1 MRRASICFAVLGIAA
16 ALAVPSMASAAPPVK
31 FKALAVPIKG
41 IPHTGNIL
49 GAGAAF
55 QAEFVIE
62 RKSPTEGE
70 EYGGFQP
77 PLIGVN
83 VQLPK
88 GTVLHTAG
96 FKTCPTK
103 VLTEEKE
110 PTKCPKGSQAGPVG
124 KALGYVVLAG
134 EHVEEEVTIESFFT
148 PEGLAFFV
156 QGHSPTIIE
165 ITSTGK
171 YINLH
176 GGEGFGPK
184 FVGKVPLIASLPGA
198 PFGSTE
204 KINVKVGAA
213 VKKGKETIF
222 YGRVPKKC
230 PTGGFPVKA
239 ELIFANLADLPE
251 EIPGEITKVTSK
263 APCPPRKK

>member
-1 MRRASICFAVLGIAA
+1 MRRASICFAVLGIVA
-16 ALAVPSMASAAPPVK
+16 ALAVPSMASASPPVK
-31 FKALAVPIKG
+31 FKALAVPISGFKG
-41 IPHTGNIL
+41 TGNIL

-70 EYGGFQP
+70 EYGGYQP
-77 PLIGVN
+77 PLIAIN

-88 GTVLHTAG
+88 GTKLHTAG
-96 FKTCPTK
+96 FPTCKTS

-110 PTKCPKGSQAGPVG
+110 PKKCPKGSKAGPVG
-124 KALGYVVLAG
+124 HALGYVVLEN
-134 EHVEEEVTIESFFT
+134 EHVEEAVTIESFFT

-156 QGHSPTIIE
+156 EGRNPTIIE

-171 YINLH
+171 YINLN
-176 GGEGFGPK
+176 GAEGFGPK
-184 FVGKVPLIASLPGA
+184 FIGKVPLIASVPGA

-204 KINVKVGAA
+204 KINVKVGTAI
-213 VKKGKETIF
+213 KKGKETIF

-239 ELIFANLADLPE
+239 ELIFANLADLPAE
-251 EIPGEITKVTSK
+251 VPGEITKVTSK